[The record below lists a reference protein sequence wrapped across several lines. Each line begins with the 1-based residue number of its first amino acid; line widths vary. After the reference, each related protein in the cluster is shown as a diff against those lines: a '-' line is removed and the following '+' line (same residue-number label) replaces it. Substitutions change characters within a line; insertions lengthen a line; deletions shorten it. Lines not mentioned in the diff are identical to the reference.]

1 MTETSENTP
10 ATGGYRSGG
19 FEQMFTPIDIGG
31 VTAKNRIVQAP
42 MQTNLAGYTEGEIN
56 DRLMKYYTERAKGGV
71 GTIVVGASA
80 VDWDTC
86 KSPVNQKNVSYD
98 RHLPGWA
105 ALNDEM
111 QSYNVRTFVQI
122 HHAGRQMAPHFLDA
136 NQEPNMPDQQPISA
150 SDVTEKF
157 MGNEPRP
164 METEEV
170 EEMVERFGDAAL
182 RVKRAG
188 FDGVML
194 HGAHGYLIEQFM
206 SPYTN
211 RREDKYGG
219 SFENRLRFARE
230 ILRDVRNKVGDDY
243 PVSMRISVEEYV
255 EEGYHLDE
263 GVRICEE
270 LEDEGIDWF
279 DITAGIYETMPTIFY
294 PYAQDE
300 AYRIHHAEAVREAV
314 DAPVSGVGKIRSPE
328 VAEGVLE
335 EGQADMVA
343 MARGL
348 LADPEWPRK
357 ARDGR
362 ADEIRKCIS
371 CNYCTQRLFE
381 DKPAACTVN
390 PVMGR
395 EIRYGDDL
403 GPVDQPRDVAIVGG
417 GPAGMEAAWRSAA
430 RGNDVTLFEEND
442 ELGGHLLVSSI
453 PPEKDSLLWLL
464 EWEKGKIAGTDGVD
478 VRLGERAGVDDIAAM
493 DPDVVGVA
501 TGSSP
506 SLPDIGGTE
515 AGVPADHVLT
525 GDVEVSGDEEVVVLG
540 GGELGCETALYLIE
554 NGHDV
559 VLLAMEDDIAMD
571 AEPIYMTHL
580 HEKLKGQ
587 KNLPIESVEEHVTV
601 HTGVTPQRIDGGTL
615 SFESADGEASVGFDT
630 LVSATGYESDDDL
643 AEALAS
649 QGVKAVVIGDARD
662 PGHLADAVKQGYDF
676 ARNIED
682 W

>member
-1 MTETSENTP
+1 MSTHTTTKDE
-10 ATGGYRSGG
+10 GGGLEALFSPV
-19 FEQMFTPIDIGG
+19 EIGG
-31 VTAKNRIVQAP
+31 VRAKNRIIMAP

-56 DRLMKYYTERAKGGV
+56 ERLIRYYTERAKGGV

-80 VDWDTC
+80 VDWETC
-86 KSPVNQKNVSYD
+86 KSPVNQKNISYD

-111 QSYNVRTFVQI
+111 QSYDVRTFVQI
-122 HHAGRQMAPHFLDA
+122 HHAGRQMAPYFLDA
-136 NQEPNMPDQQPISA
+136 NQESDVPDREPISA
-150 SDVTEKF
+150 SDVTEEF
-157 MGNEPRP
+157 MGNKPRP
-164 METEEV
+164 MKTEEV
-170 EEMVERFGDAAL
+170 EAMIERFGDAAL

-211 RREDKYGG
+211 RRDDEYGG
-219 SFENRLRFARE
+219 SFENRLRFPRE
-230 ILRDVRNKVGDDY
+230 IIRNVRAKVGEDY
-243 PVSMRISVEEYV
+243 PVAMRISVEEYV
-255 EEGYHLDE
+255 DEGYHLEE
-263 GVRICEE
+263 GVEICAA
-270 LEDEGIDWF
+270 LEAEGIDWF

-300 AYRIHHAEAVREAV
+300 AYRIHHAAAVREAV
-314 DAPVSGVGKIRSPE
+314 DVPVSGVGKIRSPE
-328 VAEGVLE
+328 VAEDILQN
-335 EGQADMVA
+335 GQADMVA
-343 MARGL
+343 LARSL
-348 LADPEWPRK
+348 LADPAWPKK

-362 ADEIRKCIS
+362 IDEIRTCIS

-403 GPVDQPRDVAIVGG
+403 GFVDEPLDVVVVGG

-430 RGNDVTLFEEND
+430 RGNDVTLFEENN

-453 PPEKDSLLWLL
+453 PPEKDSLLHLL
-464 EWEKGKIAGTDGVD
+464 EWQKSKLTESEGIDI
-478 VRLGERAGVDDIAAM
+478 RLGNRVEVDDVVAM
-493 DPDVVGVA
+493 DPDVVAVA

-506 SLPDIGGTE
+506 SLPQIGGCE
-515 AGVPADHVLT
+515 AGVAAAGVLT
-525 GDVEVSGDEEVVVLG
+525 GSVDITPGADVVVLG
-540 GGELGCETALYLIE
+540 GGELGCETALHLIE

-559 VLLAMEDDIAMD
+559 VLLATEDDIATD

-587 KNLPIESVEEHVTV
+587 QNLPIESVEDHVTIY
-601 HTGVTPQRIDGGTL
+601 TGVTPERIDDGIVH
-615 SFESADGEASVGFDT
+615 FETADRNASVTFDA
-630 LVSATGYESDDDL
+630 LVSASGYEPNDEL
-643 AEALAS
+643 AGELADE
-649 QGVKAVVIGDARD
+649 GIPRVVIGDARS
-662 PGHLADAVKQGYDF
+662 PGYLADAVKQGYDF

>member
-1 MTETSENTP
+1 
-10 ATGGYRSGG
+10 
-19 FEQMFTPIDIGG
+19 
-31 VTAKNRIVQAP
+31 
-42 MQTNLAGYTEGEIN
+42 
-56 DRLMKYYTERAKGGV
+56 
-71 GTIVVGASA
+71 
-80 VDWDTC
+80 
-86 KSPVNQKNVSYD
+86 
-98 RHLPGWA
+98 
-105 ALNDEM
+105 
-111 QSYNVRTFVQI
+111 
-122 HHAGRQMAPHFLDA
+122 
-136 NQEPNMPDQQPISA
+136 
-150 SDVTEKF
+150 
-157 MGNEPRP
+157 
-164 METEEV
+164 
-170 EEMVERFGDAAL
+170 MVEQFGDAAL

-211 RREDKYGG
+211 RREDRYGG

-230 ILRDVRNKVGDDY
+230 ILRDVRTKVGDDY
-243 PVSMRISVEEYV
+243 PVAMRITVEEYV

-270 LEDEGIDWF
+270 LVDEGIDWL

-300 AYRIHHAEAVREAV
+300 AYRIDHAEAVRAV
-314 DAPVSGVGKIRSPE
+314 VDIPVSGVGKIRSPE
-328 VAEGVLE
+328 VAEEILE

-343 MARGL
+343 MGRGL
-348 LADPEWPRK
+348 MADPEWPKK

-381 DKPAACTVN
+381 DKPTACAVN
-390 PVMGR
+390 PVAGR
-395 EIRYGDDL
+395 EIRYSDDL
-403 GPVDQPRDVAIVGG
+403 APVDHPQEVVVIGG

-442 ELGGHLLVSSI
+442 ELGGHLLVSSV
-453 PPEKDSLLWLL
+453 PPEKDSLLSFL
-464 EWEKGKIAGTDGVD
+464 EWEKWKIAETDGVD

-493 DPDVVGVA
+493 DPDLVAVA

-506 SLPDIGGTE
+506 SLTNIGGTE

-525 GDVEVSGDEEVVVLG
+525 GDTGVSRDEDVVVLG

-559 VLLAMEDDIAMD
+559 ALLAMNDDIAMD

-580 HEKLKGQ
+580 HEKLKEQ
-587 KNLPIESVEEHVTV
+587 KNLPIESVEDHVTV
-601 HTGVTPQRIDGGTL
+601 YTGVTPERLDDGTL
-615 SFESADGEASVGFDT
+615 HFEAADGDVSVGFDT
-630 LVSATGYESDDDL
+630 LVSASGYESDDEL
-643 AEALAS
+643 AGELANE
-649 QGVKAVVIGDARD
+649 GVNTVVIGDARD
-662 PGHLADAVKQGYDF
+662 PGHLAKAVRDGYDF
-676 ARNIED
+676 ARNTEN

>member
-1 MTETSENTP
+1 MASNSNRDLGTNSYN
-10 ATGGYRSGG
+10 SGG
-19 FEQMFTPIDIGG
+19 FDSMFSPVEIGG

-56 DRLMKYYTERAKGGV
+56 ERLIRYYVERAKGGV

-86 KSPVNQKNVSYD
+86 KSPVNQKNISYD

-111 QSYNVRTFVQI
+111 QSYDVRTFVQI

-136 NQEPNMPDQQPISA
+136 NQEPDVPDRQPISA
-150 SDVTEKF
+150 SDVTEQF

-164 METEEV
+164 METEEI
-170 EEMVERFGDAAL
+170 EQMVERFGDAAL
-182 RVKRAG
+182 RAKRAG
-188 FDGVML
+188 FDGVLL

-211 RREDKYGG
+211 RRDDEYGG
-219 SFENRLRFARE
+219 SFENRLRFPRE
-230 ILRDVRNKVGDDY
+230 VIRNVRDKVGEEFA
-243 PVSMRISVEEYV
+243 VGMRITVEEYV
-255 EEGYHLDE
+255 EDGYHLEE
-263 GVRICEE
+263 GVEICDA
-270 LEDEGIDWF
+270 LESEGIDWF

-300 AYRIHHAEAVREAV
+300 AYRIHHAEAVREVV
-314 DAPVSGVGKIRSPE
+314 DVPVSGVGKIRSPE
-328 VAEGVLE
+328 VAEE
-335 EGQADMVA
+335 IIEKGQADMVSL
-343 MARGL
+343 ARAQ
-348 LADPEWPRK
+348 LADPQWPKK

-403 GPVDQPRDVAIVGG
+403 EPVDSPQDVVVVGG

-464 EWEKGKIAGTDGVD
+464 DWQTDQIAETDGVD
-478 VRLGERAGVDDIAAM
+478 VRLGERVGTEDIAAM
-493 DPDVVGVA
+493 DPDLVAVA

-506 SLPDIGGTE
+506 TVPNVAGVE
-515 AGVPADHVLT
+515 AGVAADDVLT
-525 GDVEVSGDEEVVVLG
+525 GEVSVSAGQDVVILG
-540 GGELGCETALYLIE
+540 GGELGCETALHLIE
-554 NGHDV
+554 GGHDV
-559 VLLAMEDDIAMD
+559 VLLTMDDDVAMD

-580 HEKLKGQ
+580 HEMLKGQ
-587 KNLPIESVEEHVTV
+587 KNLPIESVEDHVTIY
-601 HTGVTPQRIDGGTL
+601 TGVTPERIDDGTL
-615 SFESADGEASVGFDT
+615 QFEAASGAESVSFDT
-630 LVSATGYESDDDL
+630 LVSAAGYESDDEL
-643 AEALAS
+643 AGELANE
-649 QGVKAVVIGDARD
+649 GIKTVLVGDARK
-662 PGHLADAVKQGYDF
+662 PGHLADAVKGGYDF